1 MQGGGAQRAVLG
13 SLSVP
18 ALVFPGSDA
27 GFRHLG
33 RLVRVSGFGSRAGG
47 GAGQPR
53 DCIRPR
59 NWTRRP
65 GMRTGR
71 TLPRRRD
78 EARGNPSTLAGAG
91 HAEKRA
97 APRHAPPPTPHT
109 HTETPAGPH
118 TGARARPRGGPR
130 GAAGAGA
137 ARQPARRTLSCST
150 DARLLGSATKASRG
164 AAVVEITSGSE
175 PPPRCAMARGG
186 RAGAEGRRCGDFTCT
201 SYDKQSRCAV
211 RQLAAPARGAATT
224 TPSGAAPLVR
234 AAVGRYVPPGPPAAL
249 APARA
254 ATPGA
259 PHLESA
265 RLHVGSRSLAKGRG
279 AFGEKGCQRAALFAL
294 LGTKLAH
301 RARVRT
307 IKHRPER

>member
-59 NWTRRP
+59 NWSRRP

-186 RAGAEGRRCGDFTCT
+186 RAGAEGRAGVAISRALRRSSVALRSSAVGCSCSWRSNHTSLRGGASRPSCCGAICAPWATGGAGAGAR
-201 SYDKQSRCAV
+201 SHAGGAASGKRPPPRGIAIAGQRQRRLWRKRLPARCAPC
-211 RQLAAPARGAATT
+211 APGDQAGA
-224 TPSGAAPLVR
+224 
-234 AAVGRYVPPGPPAAL
+234 
-249 APARA
+249 
-254 ATPGA
+254 
-259 PHLESA
+259 
-265 RLHVGSRSLAKGRG
+265 
-279 AFGEKGCQRAALFAL
+279 Q
-294 LGTKLAH
+294 GTRKDHQTQA
-301 RARVRT
+301 
-307 IKHRPER
+307 